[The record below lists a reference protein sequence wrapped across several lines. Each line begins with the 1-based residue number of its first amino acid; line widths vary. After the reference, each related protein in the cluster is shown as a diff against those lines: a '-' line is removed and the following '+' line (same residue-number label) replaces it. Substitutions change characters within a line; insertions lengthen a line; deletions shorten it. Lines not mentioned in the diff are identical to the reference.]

1 MDYAGRITTVT
12 PAGDVAAFLGGFIA
26 AEGTFV
32 HCRDHFAFAVGLGA
46 NDATSCETLAAWFG
60 IGRLQRSP
68 RRQPHYDD
76 EVTFRVDRLGD
87 LIEVIVPFMD
97 EHLPASHKRRQYEEW
112 RAKLLDYWDN
122 SAKRRRPCK
131 IEGCGSPQRARG
143 LCRHHYYELYRK

>member
-1 MDYAGRITTVT
+1 MR
-12 PAGDVAAFLGGFIA
+12 PAGDVAAYIGGFVA
-26 AEGTFV
+26 AEGAFLNTG
-32 HCRDHFAFAVGLGA
+32 RRFALAIALGA
-46 NDATSCETLAAWFG
+46 VDARTCELIADVFSVGTL
-60 IGRLQRSP
+60 QHSP